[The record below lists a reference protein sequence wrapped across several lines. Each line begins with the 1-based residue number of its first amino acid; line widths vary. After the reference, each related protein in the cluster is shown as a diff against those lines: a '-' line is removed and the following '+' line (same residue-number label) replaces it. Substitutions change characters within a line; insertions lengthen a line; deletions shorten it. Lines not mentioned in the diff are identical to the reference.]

1 MQGVYQ
7 DVSANLDKICGLL
20 RQYVDECG
28 SYTKAADK
36 ISEELGL
43 VVDGK
48 SLERLAKGKY
58 LENFE
63 YKLYQ
68 IVGCGELFGV
78 DLVSKKDGKSVAE
91 DKLDRIRKILDE

>member
-1 MQGVYQ
+1 MREIYNEI
-7 DVSANLDKICGLL
+7 SANINEICKLL
-20 RQYVDECG
+20 KRYVDDYG

-36 ISEELGL
+36 ISEKIGL
-43 VVDGK
+43 VVDEK
-48 SLERLAKGKY
+48 SLERLAKGKC
-58 LENFE
+58 LGNFE